1 MAESVPAVP
10 LADGSFDGVA
20 ATAEGPPL
28 VFTSRTAYGANTGQ
42 AWDLTTGTP
51 LRPPIPDFPADRNE
65 WTFGLLTGSPAVAWT
80 YRDRVHV
87 HDVGTGRELVLDGQP
102 DLLALAVHGGRGAVV
117 AIFGPANDAEVVV
130 WDALTG
136 DPLAEFALWLG
147 HGTAIDRTALHA
159 TPATGPLITLTGAA
173 DAVVLDVERG
183 EDIATVP
190 SARAVPALSPHG
202 LVLVE
207 PVESALHV
215 RGLDGDRLTVLTA
228 PGPCDR
234 VATSGSGAPGRLLV
248 AAGLEGDP
256 CTILA
261 WDAVPS
267 GNATPFAPS
276 HCVKVPAPVNDLA
289 LAPDGTLLTA
299 TDEGLYATR
308 LRP

>member
-1 MAESVPAVP
+1 MPESVQAAP

-20 ATAEGPPL
+20 ATAEGHPL

-42 AWDLTTGTP
+42 AWDLATGAM
-51 LRPPIPDFPADRNE
+51 LGPPIPDFPAGRAE
-65 WTFGLLTGSPAVAWT
+65 WTFGLPTGSPTVAWT
-80 YRDRVHV
+80 HRDRVHV
-87 HDVGTGRELVLDGQP
+87 QDVRTGRELALDGQP

-130 WDALTG
+130 WDAVTG
-136 DPLAEFALWLG
+136 DRLAEFALWLG

-159 TPATGPLITLTGAA
+159 TPVSGPLIALTGGA

-183 EDIATVP
+183 EEVT
-190 SARAVPALSPHG
+190 ARTAHG
-202 LVLVE
+202 LILVR
-207 PVESALHV
+207 PVENALHV

-228 PGPCDR
+228 PAPCDR
-234 VATSGSGAPGRLLV
+234 VTTLSGATDDLLV

-267 GNATPFAPS
+267 ESEMPLGPS

-308 LRP
+308 LRG

>member
-1 MAESVPAVP
+1 MPESVQAAP

-20 ATAEGPPL
+20 ATAEGHPL
-28 VFTSRTAYGANTGQ
+28 VFTSRTAHGANTGQ
-42 AWDLTTGTP
+42 AWDLTTGAM
-51 LRPPIPDFPADRNE
+51 LGPPIPDFPAGRAE
-65 WTFGLLTGSPAVAWT
+65 WTFGLPTGSPAVAWT
-80 YRDRVHV
+80 HRDRVHV
-87 HDVGTGRELVLDGQP
+87 QDVRTGRELVLDGQP

-136 DPLAEFALWLG
+136 DRLAEFALWLG

-159 TPATGPLITLTGAA
+159 TPASGPLVALTGGA

-183 EDIATVP
+183 EDIA
-190 SARAVPALSPHG
+190 ARAAPAHG

-207 PVESALHV
+207 PAESALHV

-228 PGPCDR
+228 PAPCDR
-234 VATSGSGAPGRLLV
+234 VTAFSGGPDGRLLV

-256 CTILA
+256 CTVLA

-267 GNATPFAPS
+267 ENGVPFAPS

-299 TDEGLYATR
+299 TDEGLFTTR